1 MKIVLYSET
10 PEILETPSETVTK
23 FDKSIINLVNDMFRT
38 IDNTK
43 AVGIAA
49 VQIGVLKKVLAIKDP
64 HTGLRIAMINPEVL
78 EQSKETNTDTEGCLS
93 FPNKVKKIKR
103 PNSVKVKYQ
112 NVTGKWN
119 EVSLTQFA
127 ARIFFHEYDHING
140 IVCMK

>member
-1 MKIVLYSET
+1 MKIVLYTET

-64 HTGLRIAMINPEVL
+64 HTSLRIAMINPEVI

>member
-64 HTGLRIAMINPEVL
+64 HTSLRIAMINPEVI

>member
-1 MKIVLYSET
+1 MKIVLYTET
-10 PEILETPSETVTK
+10 PEILETPSETVIK

-43 AVGIAA
+43 AVGLAA
-49 VQIGVLKKVLAIKDP
+49 VQIGVLKKVLAIKDS
-64 HTGLRIAMINPEVL
+64 HTSLRIAMINPEIL

>member
-10 PEILETPSETVTK
+10 PEILETPSEAVTK

-64 HTGLRIAMINPEVL
+64 HTSLRIAMINPEVI